1 MKEEILE
8 VRAIFSN
15 YFYSSNLA
23 VPYVSKT
30 TIPNLV
36 LLAHQQHGNN
46 PAVIAKKFRP
56 KIDPL
61 KLKSCSL
68 KYASVIITKA
78 IQPGEIYV
86 RFDDEDVPRYEEMQ
100 RDLQKEFNSATRL
113 SASYSPSPIPGLF

>member
-1 MKEEILE
+1 MKEEILK
-8 VRAIFSN
+8 VRDFFSN
-15 YFYSSNLA
+15 YFHSSNLA

-46 PAVIAKKFRP
+46 PAVAKKFRP

-61 KLKSCSL
+61 KLTSGSL

-78 IQPGEIYV
+78 IQPGEIYF
-86 RFDDEDVPRYEEMQ
+86 RFDDEDVPRYEQMQ

-113 SASYSPSPIPGLF
+113 SASYSPSPISGL